1 MPRDQ
6 KKETEVEKD
15 RKKRK
20 VVIKN
25 VTGTEEEKE
34 MMTGVKAMK
43 EGTET
48 GNEEEIKMEKE
59 REKQTDVKEAKIET
73 PAERGGKRGNGRIG
87 TEVKKSQ
94 RAGRETRSENDGK
107 KKTEIDWIKKIKI
120 LIKMKGGEVID
131 MTRKIEILIEGGS
144 AQKMR

>member
-34 MMTGVKAMK
+34 MMTRVKAMK

-73 PAERGGKRGNGRIG
+73 PAERGGKRENGRIE